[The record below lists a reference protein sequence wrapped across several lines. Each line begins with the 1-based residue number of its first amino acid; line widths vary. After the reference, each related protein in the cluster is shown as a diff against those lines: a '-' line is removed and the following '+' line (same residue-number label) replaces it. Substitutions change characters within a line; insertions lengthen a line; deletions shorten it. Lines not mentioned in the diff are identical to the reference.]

1 VPYAQKSKSST
12 HLSKNG
18 TATPNNR
25 TRNSTAATAPASRRN
40 TNTSFFPDTDFLFRV
55 GSVIASE
62 TREAKGQSWL
72 VTRASSTASLPVE
85 REGYYA
91 SERDALDARRQTAV
105 GASGISSSSSR
116 RGSRDD
122 YAHYGASGVASPYSA
137 FASPMHSRFG
147 SRAQSRRSSRVMTP
161 AEMRRAELLVRLE
174 DDPRV
179 AEDYFGRMAAPTS
192 EDGTPIAAPAFVG
205 LNERLEFGADEEE
218 DEGYTSEDEA
228 YIRRL
233 ARERGFLGSLLDKLT
248 GGGLAELA
256 GDDEESEPEEYG
268 GENDFEAWK
277 DEEQQRQER
286 PSASLRRLQECTVI
300 PLDCTNDPP
309 PQEDKGGWSD
319 ASWLLKVAAKA
330 FF

>member
-1 VPYAQKSKSST
+1 
-12 HLSKNG
+12 
-18 TATPNNR
+18 
-25 TRNSTAATAPASRRN
+25 
-40 TNTSFFPDTDFLFRV
+40 
-55 GSVIASE
+55 
-62 TREAKGQSWL
+62 
-72 VTRASSTASLPVE
+72 
-85 REGYYA
+85 
-91 SERDALDARRQTAV
+91 
-105 GASGISSSSSR
+105 
-116 RGSRDD
+116 
-122 YAHYGASGVASPYSA
+122 
-137 FASPMHSRFG
+137 
-147 SRAQSRRSSRVMTP
+147 MTP